1 MASAGRFIV
10 AVACMVVSTHGM
22 LPAEKRVDAM
32 LVVERGSV
40 KAFLARI
47 ALRNRVRCGASES
60 STIN

>member
-1 MASAGRFIV
+1 
-10 AVACMVVSTHGM
+10 MVVSTHGM
-22 LPAEKRVDAM
+22 LPAEKRVDAS